1 MRIHIMNLQ
10 DGDRLTA
17 DTFSDAG
24 LHILGK
30 GTVIRSEDI
39 TLLMQ
44 HRVDYVDIELREEG
58 ITEAEFFAASMK
70 HASESRS
77 NSSSSGTSTGEQPP
91 EEEMKSQFLQTVH
104 NYQNA
109 FLEALTVGKF
119 NATMVDDALQ
129 PMVDGLDEQKD
140 VVHLLM
146 MLERDDVNNYTH
158 SIQVG
163 LLSFYIAS
171 WLGYSQEECY
181 KISRGGYLHDIGKCK
196 VSLRI
201 RNKTEPLTA
210 EEQLELQRHTIYG
223 HEIIKSS
230 MTDEATALVA
240 LQHHERE
247 DGSGYPMQ
255 LGKGEIHPYTQIV
268 SVADIYI
275 GMRTGKHGASNPNLI
290 NNLRDIYGMGFGK
303 LNEKAVQALM
313 QHLLPNFIGKQV
325 LLSNGE
331 KGVIVMNNASDI
343 FKPLIKVESEQ
354 YRDLSK
360 ERTLSI
366 NELLI

>member
-30 GTVIRSEDI
+30 GTVIKSEDI
-39 TLLMQ
+39 SLLMQ
-44 HRVDYVDIELREEG
+44 HRVDYVDIESREEE
-58 ITEAEFFAASMK
+58 ITEAEFFAAAAKFAAGSSMT
-70 HASESRS
+70 AG
-77 NSSSSGTSTGEQPP
+77 SSIKEEPP
-91 EEEMKSQFLQTVH
+91 EEEMKSQFIQTVH

-171 WLGYSQEECY
+171 WMGYSQKESY
-181 KISRGGYLHDIGKCK
+181 QISRGGYLHDIGKCR
-196 VSLRI
+196 VSHRI
-201 RNKTEPLTA
+201 RNKVEPLTA
-210 EEQLELQRHTIYG
+210 DEQLEMQRHTIYG
-223 HEIIKSS
+223 HDIIKSS

-255 LGKGEIHPYTQIV
+255 MDKSEIHPYTQIV
-268 SVADIYI
+268 SVADVYI
-275 GMRTGKHGASNPNLI
+275 GMRSGIHGGSNPNLI
-290 NNLRDIYGMGFGK
+290 NNLRDIYAMGFGK
-303 LNEKAVQALM
+303 LNEKPVQALM

-331 KGVIVMNNASDI
+331 KGVIIMNNTSDI
-343 FKPLIKVESEQ
+343 FNPLVKVESEQ

-360 ERTLSI
+360 ERSI
-366 NELLI
+366 AIKELII